1 MTPDEIFAL
10 LAFRAPNYLQSLS
23 EPGMANKVNSILGML
38 AVEGIGKGKDA
49 AVMAGS
55 AALAPPTGGLSM
67 AAYPAT
73 NLATDYA
80 MSKTIDPMIL
90 SMMANSN
97 FAQSHLGLNNN
108 PNPLDTGI
116 SNVTKKLHQY
126 HPMTLMHNF
135 AGPVGQAIGN
145 YGKDVIET
153 ADDTITGG
161 PKDLRTPMPP
171 MQFMGRLNQLIN
183 PIGNYYE
190 PKARQ
195 AATNYVKSHK
205 VTGNN
210 GSVSKEQLRAIG
222 MQQ

>member
-1 MTPDEIFAL
+1 MTPDELFAL

-49 AVMAGS
+49 ALLAGS
-55 AALAPPTGGLSM
+55 GAAAVPTGGLSM
-67 AAYPAT
+67 AAYPVT

-80 MSKTIDPMIL
+80 MSKTIDPLIL

-116 SNVTKKLHQY
+116 SAVAKKLHQY
-126 HPMTLMHNF
+126 HPMTMVHKF
-135 AGPVGQAIGN
+135 AGPVGQAIGD
-145 YGKDVIET
+145 YAKDVIET

-161 PKDLRTPMPP
+161 PKDLKRPMPP
-171 MQFMGRLNQLIN
+171 AQLMGRLNQLIN
-183 PIGNYYE
+183 PIGNYYQ
-190 PKARQ
+190 PKVNK
-195 AATNYVKSHK
+195 ATTDYIKSHR

-222 MQQ
+222 MQK